1 MQRDIR
7 TTALY
12 DEAEEIYRRFRRPGT
27 GQISDAAEVQASPD
41 GRQVVFSGTL
51 VDTLEGTPPTR
62 ICRTDLATGD
72 TQVLTFGPNVDR
84 LPKFS
89 PDGRRIAFLS
99 DRAKRGD
106 YQLCLLD
113 PQSGAAR
120 STPAVEGWVEYLQWS
135 PKGDRILLGVAGHGA
150 DVAGGQGAVTSRQ
163 AAKELPSWIPRV
175 ETGDDAFRWRRL
187 WIYDAEADTVRR
199 IAAPENNIWE
209 ASWCGND
216 SIAAIVSPGAG
227 EGLWYSATLRL
238 LEVGS
243 GESRLIHQPRDQ
255 LGWPAGSPSGRHLA
269 VVEAICSDRGIV
281 AGELLVIET
290 ASGKVF
296 RVDTRGI
303 DVTYTEWRSERV
315 LLIAGH
321 RGFETAVGVYELEKQ
336 SFTETWAS
344 QEVSCGG
351 RYAAVA
357 GLNDRGDC
365 VLEGESF
372 TRAPELA
379 VIRQGE
385 YRPSRSFD
393 LGYSALAS
401 AIDRV
406 EAIRWH
412 APDGL
417 EIQGWL
423 LLPEGKGPH
432 PLVLHVHGG
441 PIWHFRPSCLGRG
454 GAAFLMLL
462 KRGYAVLMPNPRG
475 SAGRG
480 QEFARR
486 VFGDMGG
493 LETGDHLSGLDQLV
507 ARGIADPARLGVTGG
522 SHGGFMTSWIIG
534 QDTRFA
540 AAVPVAP
547 VTHWVSEHLIS
558 NIPHFCEISLGDRFT
573 NPAGKYFERSPI
585 FHAHKVKTPTLNI
598 CGALDRCTPPSEA
611 VQFHNALLE
620 NGVRSVLITYPEE
633 GHGVRSFPAAVD
645 YAARVAGWFTAHM
658 PV

>member
-7 TTALY
+7 STERY
-12 DEAEEIYRRFRRPGT
+12 EEAAEIYRRFREPGT
-27 GQISDAAEVQASPD
+27 GQINDVAEVHAAPD
-41 GRQVVFSGTL
+41 GRHAVFAGTIT
-51 VDTLEGTPPTR
+51 DKLEGTSPTR
-62 ICRTDLATGD
+62 ICQTDLATGD
-72 TQVLTFGPNVDR
+72 TRVLTFGPNVDR
-84 LPKFS
+84 LPKYS
-89 PDGRRIAFLS
+89 PDGQRVAFLS
-99 DRAKRGD
+99 DRIKRGD
-106 YQLCLLD
+106 YQLYLLD
-113 PQSGAAR
+113 PESGAAR

-135 PKGDRILLGVAGHGA
+135 PRGDRILLGVAGHGA
-150 DVAGGQGAVTSRQ
+150 DVAGGQGAVTSKQ
-163 AAKELPSWIPRV
+163 VAKELPSWMPQV
-175 ETGDDAFRWRRL
+175 EMGDDVFRWRSV
-187 WIYDAEADTVRR
+187 WVYEIEADTVRR
-199 IAAPENNIWE
+199 IEAAEANIWE

-227 EGLWYSATLRL
+227 EGLWYSAALRL
-238 LEVGS
+238 IDISS
-243 GESRLIHQPRDQ
+243 GECRLIHRPRDQ
-255 LGWPAGSPSGRHLA
+255 LGWPAGSPCGRHLA
-269 VVEAICSDRGIV
+269 VVEAVCSDRGIV
-281 AGELLVIET
+281 AGDLLVIET
-290 ASGKVF
+290 ESGKSS
-296 RVDTRGI
+296 RVDTQGI
-303 DVTYTEWRSERV
+303 DVTCTEWRSDGV

-321 RGFETAVGVYELEKQ
+321 RGFETAVGVYDLKKQ
-336 SFTETWAS
+336 SFTETWTS
-344 QEVSCGG
+344 REVSCGG

-385 YRPSRSFD
+385 YRPIRSFD

-401 AIDRV
+401 AVDRV
-406 EAIRWH
+406 EAIRW
-412 APDGL
+412 AAADGL

-423 LLPEGKGPH
+423 LLPKGKGPH

-441 PIWHFRPSCLGRG
+441 PIWHFRPFCLGRS

-462 KRGYAVLMPNPRG
+462 NRGYAILMPNPRG

-493 LETGDHLSGLDQLV
+493 LETGDHLSGLDHLV
-507 ARGIADPARLGVTGG
+507 ANGIADPARLGVTGG

-534 QDTRFA
+534 QDSRFA

-573 NPAGKYFERSPI
+573 NPGGKYFERSPI
-585 FHAHKVKTPTLNI
+585 MHAHKVKTPTLNV

-620 NGVRSVLITYPEE
+620 NGVKSVLITYPEE
-633 GHGVRSFPAAVD
+633 GHGVRSFPAAID
-645 YAARVAGWFTAHM
+645 YAARVVGWFTAHM
-658 PV
+658 PA

>member
-7 TTALY
+7 STELY
-12 DEAEEIYRRFRRPGT
+12 DEAEEIYRRFRQPGT
-27 GQISDAAEVQASPD
+27 GQINDVTEVHAAPD
-41 GRQVVFSGTL
+41 GKHVVFAGTITDEL
-51 VDTLEGTPPTR
+51 DGTSLTR
-62 ICRTDLATGD
+62 ICRTNLATGD
-72 TQVLTFGPNVDR
+72 TQVLTFGPHADR
-84 LPKFS
+84 LPKYS
-89 PDGRRIAFLS
+89 PDGQRIAFLS
-99 DRAKRGD
+99 DRAKKGD
-106 YQLCLLD
+106 YQLYVLD
-113 PQSGAAR
+113 AESKAAH
-120 STPAVEGWVEYLQWS
+120 STPAVAGWVEYLQWS
-135 PKGDRILLGVAGHGA
+135 PMGNRILLGVAGHGA
-150 DVAGGQGAVTSRQ
+150 DVAGGQGAGKSRQ
-163 AAKELPSWIPRV
+163 LASDLPSWTPQV
-175 ETGDDAFRWRRL
+175 DTGDDAFRWRSL
-187 WIYDAEADTVRR
+187 WIYDIENDTVRR
-199 IAAPENNIWE
+199 IEAPGANIWE

-238 LEVGS
+238 LEVSS
-243 GESRLIHQPRDQ
+243 GESRLVHQPRDQ
-255 LGWPAGSPSGRHLA
+255 LGWPAGSPSGTHLA

-290 ASGKVF
+290 ASGKIS
-296 RVDTRGI
+296 RVETRGI
-303 DVTYTEWRSERV
+303 DVTHAEWRSAEV
-315 LLIAGH
+315 LLISGH
-321 RGFETAVGVYELEKQ
+321 RGFETAVGVYELAKQ

-357 GLNDRGDC
+357 GLNDHGDC
-365 VLEGESF
+365 VLEAESF
-372 TRAPELA
+372 TRAPEIA
-379 VIRQGE
+379 VIRRGE
-385 YRPSRSFD
+385 YCPIRSFD
-393 LGYSALAS
+393 LGYSSLAS

-423 LLPEGKGPH
+423 LLPGGKGPH

-441 PIWHFRPSCLGRG
+441 PIWHFRPFCLGRS
-454 GAAFLMLL
+454 GASFLMLL
-462 KRGYAVLMPNPRG
+462 KRGYAILMPNPRG

-493 LETGDHLSGLDQLV
+493 LETQDHLSGLDHLV
-507 ARGIADPARLGVTGG
+507 AGGIADPARLGVTGG

-573 NPAGKYFERSPI
+573 NPTGKYFERSPI
-585 FHAHKVKTPTLNI
+585 FHAHKIKTPTLNI

-620 NGVRSVLITYPEE
+620 NGVKSVLITYPEE
-633 GHGVRSFPAAVD
+633 GHGVRKFPAAID
-645 YAARVAGWFTAHM
+645 YAARVAGWFIEHM
-658 PV
+658 PT

>member
-7 TTALY
+7 PTALY
-12 DEAEEIYRRFRRPGT
+12 DEAEETYRRFRQPGT
-27 GQISDAAEVQASPD
+27 GQINDVAEVHAAPD
-41 GRQVVFSGTL
+41 GKHAVFAGTIT
-51 VDTLEGTPPTR
+51 DELEGTSPTR
-62 ICRTDLATGD
+62 ICRTDLSTGE

-84 LPKFS
+84 LPKYS
-89 PDGRRIAFLS
+89 PDGRHIAFLS
-99 DRAKRGD
+99 DRGKRGD
-106 YQLCLLD
+106 YQLYVLD
-113 PQSGAAR
+113 AATGAAHP
-120 STPAVEGWVEYLQWS
+120 TPVVAGWIEYLQWS
-135 PKGDRILLGVAGHGA
+135 PAGNRILLGVAGHGA

-163 AAKELPSWIPRV
+163 LASDLPSWLPQV
-175 ETGDDAFRWRRL
+175 ETGDDACRWRSL
-187 WIYDAEADTVRR
+187 WIYDLEADTVRR
-199 IAAPENNIWE
+199 IEAPETNVWE

-216 SIAAIVSPGAG
+216 KIAAVVSPGAG

-238 LEVGS
+238 LEVSG
-243 GESRLIHQPRDQ
+243 GESRLVHQPRDQ

-290 ASGKVF
+290 VSGGIS

-303 DVTYTEWRSERV
+303 DVTYTEWRSDGV

-321 RGFETAVGVYELEKQ
+321 RGFETAVGVYELAKQ
-336 SFTETWAS
+336 SFTEVWAS

-385 YRPSRSFD
+385 YRPIRSFD
-393 LGYSALAS
+393 PGYSALAS
-401 AIDRV
+401 VIDRV
-406 EAIRWH
+406 EAIRWP
-412 APDGL
+412 AADGL

-423 LLPEGKGPH
+423 LLPKGKGPH

-441 PIWHFRPSCLGRG
+441 PIWHFRPFCLGRS

-462 KRGYAVLMPNPRG
+462 KRGFAILMPNPRG
-475 SAGRG
+475 SSGRG

-493 LETGDHLSGLDQLV
+493 LETGDHLSGLDHLV
-507 ARGIADPARLGVTGG
+507 ASGIADPARLGVTGG

-573 NPAGKYFERSPI
+573 NPGGKYFERSPI
-585 FHAHKVKTPTLNI
+585 MHARKVKTPTLNI

-620 NGVRSVLITYPEE
+620 NGVKSVLVTYPEE
-633 GHGVRSFPAAVD
+633 GHGVRNFPAAID
-645 YAARVAGWFTAHM
+645 YAARVADWFTSQM

>member
-7 TTALY
+7 STALY
-12 DEAEEIYRRFRRPGT
+12 AEAEQNYRQFRQPGT
-27 GQISDAAEVQASPD
+27 GQISDAAEVHVSPD
-41 GRQVVFSGTL
+41 GRHAVFSGTL
-51 VDTLEGTPPTR
+51 VEKLEGASPTR

-72 TQVLTFGPNVDR
+72 TQVLTFGPHVDR
-84 LPKFS
+84 LPKYA

-99 DRAKRGD
+99 DRARTGD
-106 YQLCLLD
+106 FQLYVLD
-113 PQSGAAR
+113 AESKAAHP
-120 STPAVEGWVEYLQWS
+120 TPAVAGWVEYLQWS
-135 PKGDRILLGVAGHGA
+135 PSGKRILLGVAGHGA
-150 DVAGGQGAVTSRQ
+150 DIAGGQGAVTSRQ
-163 AAKELPSWIPRV
+163 LATEMPSWIPQV
-175 ETGDDAFRWRRL
+175 ETGDDVFRWRSL
-187 WIYDAEADTVRR
+187 WLYDIEADTVRR
-199 IAAPENNIWE
+199 IEAPGVNIWE

-216 SIAAIVSPGAG
+216 GVAAVVSPGAG

-238 LEVGS
+238 LDVSS
-243 GESRLIHQPRDQ
+243 GESRLLHQPRDQ

-290 ASGKVF
+290 ASGKVS

-303 DVTYTEWRSERV
+303 DVTYTEWRSDGV

-321 RGFETAVGVYELEKQ
+321 RGFETAVGIFELAKH

-344 QEVSCGG
+344 QEVTCGG

-357 GLNDRGDC
+357 GLSDRGDC
-365 VLEGESF
+365 VLEAESF

-379 VIRQGE
+379 VIREGE
-385 YRPSRSFD
+385 YRPVRSFD
-393 LGYSALAS
+393 LGYAALAA

-406 EAIRWH
+406 EATRWH

-423 LLPEGKGPH
+423 LLPKGEGPH

-441 PIWHFRPSCLGRG
+441 PIWHFRPSCLGRS

-480 QEFARR
+480 QDFARR

-493 LETGDHLSGLDQLV
+493 LETQDHLSGLDHLV

-558 NIPHFCEISLGDRFT
+558 NIPDFCEISLGDRWT
-573 NPAGKYFERSPI
+573 NVAGKYFERSPI
-585 FHAHKVKTPTLNI
+585 FHARKVKTPTLNI
-598 CGALDRCTPPSEA
+598 CGTLDRCTPPSEA

-620 NGVRSVLITYPEE
+620 NGVKSVLITYPEE
-633 GHGVRSFPAAVD
+633 GHGVRGFPAAID
-645 YAARVAGWFTAHM
+645 YAARVVEWFTAHM
-658 PV
+658 PA